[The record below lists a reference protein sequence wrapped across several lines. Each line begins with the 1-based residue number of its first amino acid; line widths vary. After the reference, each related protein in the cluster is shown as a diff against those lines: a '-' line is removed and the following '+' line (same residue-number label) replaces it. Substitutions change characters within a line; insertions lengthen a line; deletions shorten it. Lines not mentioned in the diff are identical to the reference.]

1 MKIGIVLQDRCKDEA
16 LKIDI
21 DAPSMIKVFQVIVK
35 GDYIINN
42 QYIVPMSEVKYIY
55 KISD

>member
-16 LKIDI
+16 LKFDI